1 MSDHFI
7 WLSQILNVVIE
18 AMLPAES
25 VGHQSGDGREVG
37 SELKSEA
44 NSREEAPLAPSPPP
58 VPPPPPP
65 PMMALDEGPLLPQ
78 AIRAASVSSGNIVRR
93 NFRNGLP
100 LDPGRVC
107 GASFFLQIR

>member
-25 VGHQSGDGREVG
+25 VGHQIGDGREVG

-58 VPPPPPP
+58 PPPPP

-78 AIRAASVSSGNIVRR
+78 AIRAANVSSGKIPRR
-93 NFRNGLP
+93 NFRNG
-100 LDPGRVC
+100 
-107 GASFFLQIR
+107 